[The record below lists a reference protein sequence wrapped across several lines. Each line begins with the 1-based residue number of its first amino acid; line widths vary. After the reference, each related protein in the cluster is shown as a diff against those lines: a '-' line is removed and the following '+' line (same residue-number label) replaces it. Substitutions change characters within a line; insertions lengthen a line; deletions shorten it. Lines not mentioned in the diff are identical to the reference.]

1 MPLLSIFTKQISFI
15 DWFVAMDGK
24 EYESLEAAQA
34 EAVATLNY
42 GVFISN
48 VLNFLIMAFVVFLIV
63 KFLNKLKR
71 PDQTAPSTKKCPQ
84 CYSDI
89 NVNATKCPCC
99 TADIQSNS

>member
-1 MPLLSIFTKQISFI
+1 
-15 DWFVAMDGK
+15 
-24 EYESLEAAQA
+24 
-34 EAVATLNY
+34 TLNY

-63 KFLNKLKR
+63 KFLNKLKK
-71 PDQTAPSTKKCPQ
+71 PDQAAPSTKKCPQ